1 MRSQLLKIFPYYYF
15 FFVVFLAV
23 VFLAVVFFL
32 GTDIFLP
39 GPLPGPL
46 SAMSLLLSSG
56 YRFRVTPIRNIKLT
70 TRGSE
75 RSPSNAGE
83 VFR

>member
-1 MRSQLLKIFPYYYF
+1 MRPQLLKSPLHDYYF

-23 VFLAVVFFL
+23 AFF
-32 GTDIFLP
+32 GTGFFLP

-46 SAMSLLLSSG
+46 SAISLLLSPG
-56 YRFRVTPIRNIKLT
+56 YRFGVTPIRNIKLT

-75 RSPSNAGE
+75 RRPSNAGA
-83 VFR
+83 VFNR